1 MEEGWQRRS
10 YPGLA
15 MWLSHRDAAQ
25 LIERSIDAP
34 QSVGYQIVYGMSG
47 NSLRIHEIETAR
59 SVLGYRPQDDAGE
72 ELDSQ
77 AGPAE
82 TYYRRAHP

>member
-1 MEEGWQRRS
+1 MDERWQVKS

-34 QSVGYQIVYGMSG
+34 DSVGFLIVYGMS
-47 NSLRIHEIETAR
+47 NNTMRIHEIDTAER
-59 SVLGYRPQDDAGE
+59 VLGYRPQDDAGDA
-72 ELDSQ
+72 LDPDAD
-77 AGPAE
+77 AGR
-82 TYYRRAHP
+82 YYGRAHP